1 MNFLQKFR
9 EKQHSVLLVNTIMLY
24 ILRFSTIFLSFIT
37 QGYQSRVLGM
47 ELLGTLGAAQ
57 YTTNFFQIFIDF
69 GFILSATAEVS
80 RQRDD
85 KKALSRVLTSVVL
98 AKTAFIAISFA
109 VLFLFVAPGL
119 KDDKEVL
126 TYVLFLVGTA
136 LNSFL
141 PDFMY
146 RGLEQMTTI
155 TVRAVSIR
163 AFATAMIFLF
173 IHAPGTITWCP
184 CSPPWA
190 TPGPWCLSIGTCF
203 ARSRWAFAGSP
214 WARCGGRSATP
225 SSFSCPRRSP
235 QCTATP
241 MASS

>member
-173 IHAPGTITWCP
+173 I
-184 CSPPWA
+184 
-190 TPGPWCLSIGTCF
+190 LSKG
-203 ARSRWAFAGSP
+203 RWME
-214 WARCGGRSATP
+214 THL
-225 SSFSCPRRSP
+225 
-235 QCTATP
+235 
-241 MASS
+241 